1 MLGTEL
7 RVRLPAGIEENE
19 ERADVVFRGDGE
31 EDVDSIT
38 KAFGIL
44 LPKEVVEED
53 AHGVHAEALGPAELE
68 VDAFGIEGVGLP
80 HFELIDGVG
89 GNVVAADKP
98 GLMSVPFV
106 RLGFGPSRRRLVGGR
121 LCWGGES
128 HRREKRGGRAQGEAS
143 FHSAPRKACSGGCKR
158 GYRNIQEISLVC
170 ARSNIK
176 GFSTPSMNIRE
187 VARLAKV
194 STATVSRT
202 INGSDKVT
210 PETKE
215 RVQRAIEELKFYPN
229 TWARALGSGRSSLY
243 GLIISD
249 ITNPFFPELVKS
261 FEDIAVQYGQ
271 EVLVANTNY
280 DSERMELCVS
290 RMLQRKVDG
299 VAIMT
304 SEMDERWIREFNTRE
319 IPLVFLDTGTAHDLT
334 SNISVDYA
342 AGVGAA
348 VEHIV
353 GLGHTE
359 IAFISGP
366 MMLRSAR
373 VRREAFVGCLKSRG
387 IGAGLMEEG
396 NHQAS
401 GGHEAM
407 ARLLSGE
414 TRPTAVLASNDMTA
428 IGALGAI
435 HERGLR
441 VPEDIS
447 IVGFDDIQISAFTQ
461 PALTTVG
468 LSRDEIA
475 RVAFRALYSSRQDG
489 ARGGE
494 YAVQPALVVRRS
506 TGPAPGKGEFSGR
519 R

>member
-1 MLGTEL
+1 
-7 RVRLPAGIEENE
+7 
-19 ERADVVFRGDGE
+19 
-31 EDVDSIT
+31 
-38 KAFGIL
+38 
-44 LPKEVVEED
+44 
-53 AHGVHAEALGPAELE
+53 
-68 VDAFGIEGVGLP
+68 
-80 HFELIDGVG
+80 
-89 GNVVAADKP
+89 
-98 GLMSVPFV
+98 
-106 RLGFGPSRRRLVGGR
+106 
-121 LCWGGES
+121 
-128 HRREKRGGRAQGEAS
+128 
-143 FHSAPRKACSGGCKR
+143 
-158 GYRNIQEISLVC
+158 
-170 ARSNIK
+170 
-176 GFSTPSMNIRE
+176 MNIRE

-229 TWARALGSGRSSLY
+229 TWARALGSGRSRLY

-261 FEDIAVQYGQ
+261 FEDIAVQNGQ

-280 DSERMELCVS
+280 DPARMEQCVS

-304 SEMDERWIREFNTRE
+304 SEMDPRLITEFQDRD
-319 IPLVFLDTGTAHDLT
+319 IPLVFLDTGTAQKLT
-334 SNISVDYA
+334 SNIVVDYA
-342 AGVGAA
+342 SGVDAA

-373 VRREAFVGCLKSRG
+373 VRREAFVACLERRG

-396 NHQAS
+396 NHQVD
-401 GGHEAM
+401 GGHGAM
-407 ARLLSGE
+407 ERLLSRK

-435 HERGLR
+435 HESGLR

-461 PALTTVG
+461 PALTTVR

-475 RVAFRALYSSRQDG
+475 RVAFRALYGIRQEGSKG
-489 ARGGE
+489 AE
-494 YAVQPALVVRRS
+494 YGVPTSLVLRSS
-506 TGPAPGKGEFSGR
+506 TGRVPRDTTGKMREDAGLVR
-519 R
+519 A

>member
-1 MLGTEL
+1 
-7 RVRLPAGIEENE
+7 
-19 ERADVVFRGDGE
+19 
-31 EDVDSIT
+31 
-38 KAFGIL
+38 
-44 LPKEVVEED
+44 
-53 AHGVHAEALGPAELE
+53 
-68 VDAFGIEGVGLP
+68 
-80 HFELIDGVG
+80 
-89 GNVVAADKP
+89 
-98 GLMSVPFV
+98 
-106 RLGFGPSRRRLVGGR
+106 
-121 LCWGGES
+121 
-128 HRREKRGGRAQGEAS
+128 
-143 FHSAPRKACSGGCKR
+143 
-158 GYRNIQEISLVC
+158 
-170 ARSNIK
+170 
-176 GFSTPSMNIRE
+176 MNIRE

-210 PETKE
+210 AETKE

-261 FEDIAVQYGQ
+261 FEDIAVQFGQ

-280 DSERMELCVS
+280 DPERMELCVS

-304 SEMDERWIREFNTRE
+304 SEMDERWIREFHSRE
-319 IPLVFLDTGTAHDLT
+319 IPLVFLDTGTAHELT
-334 SNISVDYA
+334 SNIAVDYA
-342 AGVGAA
+342 AGVDAA

-353 GLGHTE
+353 GLGHTQ

-373 VRREAFVGCLKSRG
+373 VRREAFVGCLERRG

-396 NHQAS
+396 NHQVS

-407 ARLLSGE
+407 ARLLNGR
-414 TRPTAVLASNDMTA
+414 TVPTAVLASNDMTA

-489 ARGGE
+489 TKGGE
-494 YAVQPALVVRRS
+494 YAVRPALVVRRS
-506 TGPAPGKGEFSGR
+506 TGPAPGEGKREAVSEGR
-519 R
+519 LAKDV